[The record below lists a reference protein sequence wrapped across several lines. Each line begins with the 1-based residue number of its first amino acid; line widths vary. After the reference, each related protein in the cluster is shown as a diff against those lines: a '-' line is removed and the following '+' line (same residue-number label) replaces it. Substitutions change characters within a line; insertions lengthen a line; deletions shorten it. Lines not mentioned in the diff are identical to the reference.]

1 MNSFTVH
8 GTLQDRSISVSWT
21 EDGGLLGDVEAIE
34 AVKRI
39 ASLYAGQTI
48 EVTPTGPFI
57 TGDHLAHSHGALYLI
72 NEAFD
77 EIVEITGDNPADD
90 WEPGRIYR

>member
-8 GTLQDRSISVSWT
+8 GTLQDCSISVSWT
-21 EDGGLLGDVEAIE
+21 KDGGLTGDVEAIE

-57 TGDHLAHSHGALYLI
+57 TGDHLAHRHGALYLI
-72 NEAFD
+72 NETLD
-77 EIVEITGDNPADD
+77 EIEEITGDNPAND
-90 WEPGRIYR
+90 WVSGRIY